1 MNKEERL
8 KKLLDWEARKP
19 DDAFLKYAIAQ
30 EFVSIKDDE
39 NARIYFELLMN
50 KFPDYLAT
58 YYQYAKLLERYGKIT
73 DAQNIYL
80 AGITV
85 AKTKDDNK
93 TMRELNE
100 ALMMLQDE

>member
-30 EFVSIKDDE
+30 EFISFEDDE

-50 KFPDYLAT
+50 NFPDYLAT
-58 YYQYAKLLERYGKIT
+58 YYQYAKLLERIGKIT
-73 DAQNIYL
+73 DAQKVYL
-80 AGITV
+80 AGITL
-85 AKTKDDNK
+85 AKAKGDNK

-100 ALMMLQDE
+100 ALTMLQDE